1 MLSYADTWV
10 SLYPCRRRRRRSL
23 CGAGRAAASLSL
35 CRAST
40 PSARTGASRIRPA
53 NEGGT
58 LDSLAAVN
66 WPAYETEALSAL
78 GAALSEHELDEARI
92 RYLGRKSEL
101 AQALRGVRDRESGM
115 LLNGIRAKLEE
126 AVAGRES
133 ELVRLAY
140 ELAAESGVDVTIP
153 GTPVRRGRLHLLTQ
167 IRREI
172 EDIFLGMG
180 YEVWDGNEVATVW
193 ENFDALT
200 SDPGHPSRSQFDTF
214 YIDDDTVLRTHTS
227 PDQIRAMQQRKP
239 PIYMVSPGRCYR
251 RDTPDATHSPIFLQV
266 ECLAVDRGI
275 TLADLQGTV
284 LKFFRALFG
293 ETREVRMR
301 TSFFPFTEP
310 SVEFDVTCFICG
322 GEGCSTCKHSGWIE
336 MGGAGWVDPDVFRN
350 VGIDPDEYQG
360 FAFGFGIERI
370 AMLRHGLPDL
380 RAFWEN
386 DLRVLG
392 QF

>member
-1 MLSYADTWV
+1 
-10 SLYPCRRRRRRSL
+10 
-23 CGAGRAAASLSL
+23 
-35 CRAST
+35 
-40 PSARTGASRIRPA
+40 
-53 NEGGT
+53 
-58 LDSLAAVN
+58 LDNLAAVD
-66 WPAYETEALSAL
+66 WAAYEEEALKAI
-78 GAALSEHELDEARI
+78 GGALSEAELDEARV
-92 RYLGRKSEL
+92 RFVGRKSEL

-115 LLNGIRAKLEE
+115 LLNGIRARVEE
-126 AVAGRES
+126 AVAAREA
-133 ELVRLAY
+133 ELRRLAY
-140 ELAAESGVDVTIP
+140 EAAADAGIDVTTP
-153 GTPVRRGRLHLLTQ
+153 GYAVRRGRLHLLTQ

-180 YEVWDGNEVATVW
+180 YEVWDGAEVATVW

-200 SDPGHPSRSQFDTF
+200 SDPGHPSRSQLDTF
-214 YIDDDTVLRTHTS
+214 YIDDNTVLRTHTS
-227 PDQIRAMQQRKP
+227 PDQIRALQQRKP

-275 TLADLQGTV
+275 TLADLHGTV
-284 LKFFRALFG
+284 LYYFRALFG
-293 ETREVRMR
+293 EGREVRMR
-301 TSFFPFTEP
+301 TSHFPFTEP

-322 GEGCSTCKHSGWIE
+322 GSGCATCKHSGWIE

-350 VGIDPDEYQG
+350 VGLDPAEWQG
-360 FAFGFGIERI
+360 FAFGFGLERI

-380 RAFWEN
+380 RAYWEN

>member
-1 MLSYADTWV
+1 MDWTAY
-10 SLYPCRRRRRRSL
+10 
-23 CGAGRAAASLSL
+23 
-35 CRAST
+35 
-40 PSARTGASRIRPA
+40 
-53 NEGGT
+53 EEQ
-58 LDSLAAVN
+58 SLAAI
-66 WPAYETEALSAL
+66 
-78 GAALSEHELDEARI
+78 GAASSEQELDDARV
-92 RYLGRKSEL
+92 RALGRKSEL

-115 LLNGIRAKLEE
+115 LLNGIRTRLEA
-126 AVAGRES
+126 AVGERHAELERAANES
-133 ELVRLAY
+133 
-140 ELAAESGVDVTIP
+140 AADSGIDVTIP
-153 GTPVRRGRLHLLTQ
+153 GAPVERGRLHLLTQ

-172 EDIFLGMG
+172 EDIFLGLG
-180 YEVWDGNEVATVW
+180 YEVWDGDEVATVW

-200 SDPGHPSRSQFDTF
+200 TVPGHPSRSQLDTF
-214 YIDDDTVLRTHTS
+214 YLDANTVLRTHTS
-227 PDQIRAMQQRKP
+227 PDQIRAMLSRRP
-239 PIYMVSPGRCYR
+239 PLYMVSPGRCYR

-284 LKFFRALFG
+284 LQFFRALFG
-293 ETREVRMR
+293 ADREVRMR
-301 TSFFPFTEP
+301 TSHFPFTEP

-322 GEGCSTCKHSGWIE
+322 GRGCATCKHSGWIE

-350 VGIDPDEYQG
+350 VDLDPAEWQG

>member
-1 MLSYADTWV
+1 MD
-10 SLYPCRRRRRRSL
+10 R
-23 CGAGRAAASLSL
+23 
-35 CRAST
+35 
-40 PSARTGASRIRPA
+40 
-53 NEGGT
+53 
-58 LDSLAAVN
+58 LAAVD
-66 WPAYETEALSAL
+66 WKAYEEEALARVR
-78 GAALSEHELDEARI
+78 AALSEAELEEARVAVA
-92 RYLGRKSEL
+92 GRRSEL

-115 LLNGIRAKLEE
+115 LLNGIRGRLEE
-126 AVAGRES
+126 AIAARGQ
-133 ELVRLAY
+133 ELLRLAY
-140 ELAAESGVDVTIP
+140 REAAERGVDVTIP
-153 GTPVRRGRLHLLTQ
+153 GAPVRRGRLHLLSQ
-167 IRREI
+167 IQREI

-180 YEVWDGNEVATVW
+180 YEVWDGAEVATVW

-200 SDPGHPSRSQFDTF
+200 QPPNHPSRSKLETF

-227 PDQIRAMQQRKP
+227 PDQIRAMLARTP

-266 ECLAVDRGI
+266 ECLAVDHGI

-284 LKFFRALFG
+284 LQFFRALFG
-293 ETREVRMR
+293 AEREVRMR
-301 TSFFPFTEP
+301 TSHFPFTEP

-322 GEGCSTCKHSGWIE
+322 GGGCATCKHSGWIE

-350 VGIDPDEYQG
+350 VNLDPAEWQG

-380 RAFWEN
+380 RLFWEN

>member
-1 MLSYADTWV
+1 
-10 SLYPCRRRRRRSL
+10 
-23 CGAGRAAASLSL
+23 
-35 CRAST
+35 
-40 PSARTGASRIRPA
+40 
-53 NEGGT
+53 
-58 LDSLAAVN
+58 LDSVAAVN
-66 WPAYETEALSAL
+66 WSEHEAEALAAID
-78 GAALSEHELDEARI
+78 AALSVAELDDVRV

-115 LLNGIRAKLEE
+115 LLNGIRTRLEE
-126 AVAGRES
+126 AVAGREQH
-133 ELVRLAY
+133 LVTIAY
-140 ELAAESGVDVTIP
+140 REAAERGIDVTIP
-153 GTPVRRGRLHLLTQ
+153 GHPVVRGRLHLITQ

-180 YEVWDGNEVATVW
+180 YEVWDGAEVATVW

-200 SDPGHPSRSQFDTF
+200 TTPGHPSRSIFDTF

-227 PDQIRAMQQRKP
+227 PDQIRAMLTRTP

-251 RDTPDATHSPIFLQV
+251 RDTPDATHSPIFNQV

-284 LKFFRALFG
+284 LQFFRALFG
-293 ETREVRMR
+293 QEREVRMR

-310 SVEFDVTCFICG
+310 SVEFDVTCFICSG
-322 GEGCSTCKHSGWIE
+322 TGCATCKHSGWIE

-350 VGIDPDEYQG
+350 VNLDPAEWQG

-386 DLRVLG
+386 DVRVLG

>member
-1 MLSYADTWV
+1 
-10 SLYPCRRRRRRSL
+10 
-23 CGAGRAAASLSL
+23 
-35 CRAST
+35 
-40 PSARTGASRIRPA
+40 
-53 NEGGT
+53 
-58 LDSLAAVN
+58 LDSVAAVN
-66 WPAYETEALSAL
+66 WQAYEDEALAAI
-78 GAALSEHELDEARI
+78 GAALSEEELTDARVGA
-92 RYLGRKSEL
+92 LGRKSQL

-115 LLNGIRAKLEE
+115 LLNGLRSRLEAAIAERDE
-126 AVAGRES
+126 ALR
-133 ELVRLAY
+133 RLAF
-140 ELAAESGVDVTIP
+140 ESAAGSEVDVTIP
-153 GTPVRRGRLHLLTQ
+153 GRAVDRGRLHLLTQ

-180 YEVWDGNEVATVW
+180 YEVWDGDEVATAW

-200 SDPGHPSRSQFDTF
+200 SDAGHPSRSINDTF
-214 YIDDDTVLRTHTS
+214 YIDDHTVLRTHTS
-227 PDQIRAMQQRKP
+227 PDQIRAMLARTP
-239 PIYMVSPGRCYR
+239 PLYMVSPGRCYR

-275 TLADLQGTV
+275 TLANLQGTV
-284 LKFFRALFG
+284 LQFFRALFG
-293 ETREVRMR
+293 QEREVRMR

-322 GEGCSTCKHSGWIE
+322 GSGCSTCKHSGWIE

-350 VGIDPDEYQG
+350 VNLDPAEWQG